1 MPLSS
6 SSSSSAPATWSE
18 VVHEQRKAAAISRA
32 RAEYRQRHRG
42 RPVEV
47 AAVAKMPA
55 LLCAAGAVAALA
67 AWRREGRRPGG
78 RQLRDVKS
86 LPLVRHVLALLGG
99 DARRPS
105 SSRGAPARGAVKPR
119 QVAAPTTAAAAAA
132 TSSSGRNGGGGGG
145 GGGSGSAARS
155 AASSWDEAAAQ
166 QLARGGQQQ
175 QQKKGTSGGGGGKK
189 GGKGGGKKKR

>member
-1 MPLSS
+1 MPSS
-6 SSSSSAPATWSE
+6 SSSTAPATWSE
-18 VVHEQRKAAAISRA
+18 VVHEQRKAAAIARA
-32 RAEYRQRHRG
+32 RAEYRQRRRG

-78 RQLRDVKS
+78 GQLRDVKS

-99 DARRPS
+99 DAPRPS

-119 QVAAPTTAAAAAA
+119 QVAAPTAAAAAA
-132 TSSSGRNGGGGGG
+132 TSSSGRSGGG
-145 GGGSGSAARS
+145 GGGSGGAARA